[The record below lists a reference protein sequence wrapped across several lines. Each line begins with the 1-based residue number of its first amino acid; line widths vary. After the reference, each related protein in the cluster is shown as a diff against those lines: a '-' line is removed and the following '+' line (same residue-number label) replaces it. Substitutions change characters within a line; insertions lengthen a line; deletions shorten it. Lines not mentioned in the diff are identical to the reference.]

1 MESLEQILKQ
11 INIDKYIEM
20 VTYWV
25 TTYSVKILAALLIL
39 VIGKWLARRITNVIT
54 RLMEKN
60 KVDITLVR
68 FLDSIMYYSFM
79 VMVVIAAAGQLGIN
93 TTSFLTIVG
102 AAGLAIGLALK
113 DSLSN
118 FASGVMLVLFR
129 PYRVNDYVDIGGV
142 AGNVVSISLFT
153 TELNTV
159 DNQKVIVPNAS
170 ITSNVITNVTANPT
184 RRVDLVIGIGY
195 NDDIKKAKEVIQ
207 GVLAEEKRIL
217 PEPAPLIAV
226 SELADSSV
234 NFVVRPWVKTG
245 DYWGY
250 ILPSMKTS
258 SWPLM
263 PMVSASPFPSRMF
276 ICTRKPK
283 NDSHGLD
290 IVL

>member
-1 MESLEQILKQ
+1 MEWLKQ
-11 INIDKYIEM
+11 INIEKYIEM

-25 TTYSVKILAALLIL
+25 TTYSVRIIAALLIL
-39 VIGKWLARRITNVIT
+39 VIGKWLARRITNLIT
-54 RLMEKN
+54 RVMEKN
-60 KVDITLVR
+60 KIDITLVR

-113 DSLSN
+113 DSLAN

-129 PYRVNDYVDIGGV
+129 PYKVSDFVDIGGV
-142 AGNVVSISLFT
+142 SGNVVSISLFT
-153 TELNTV
+153 TELNTG
-159 DNQKVIVPNAS
+159 DNQKVIVPNSS
-170 ITSNVITNVTANPT
+170 ITSNVITNVTANPI

-195 NDDIKKAKEVIQ
+195 DDDIKKAKEVIR

-217 PEPAPLIAV
+217 PAPAPLIAV

-245 DYWGY
+245 DYWDVYFALHENIKLALDANG
-250 ILPSMKTS
+250 ISI
-258 SWPLM
+258 
-263 PMVSASPFPSRMF
+263 PFPQQDVHMYQE
-276 ICTRKPK
+276 TKE
-283 NDSHGLD
+283 
-290 IVL
+290 

>member
-1 MESLEQILKQ
+1 MEWLKQ
-11 INIDKYIEM
+11 INVEKYIEM

-39 VIGKWLARRITNVIT
+39 VIGKWLARRITNLIT
-54 RLMEKN
+54 KLMEKN
-60 KVDITLVR
+60 KVDVTLVR
-68 FLDSIMYYSFM
+68 FLDSIIYYTFM

-129 PYRVNDYVDIGGV
+129 PYRVDDYVDIGGV
-142 AGNVVSISLFT
+142 AGTVVSISLFT
-153 TELNTV
+153 TELKTP
-159 DNQKVIVPNAS
+159 DNQKVIVPNAG
-170 ITSNVITNVTANPT
+170 ITSNVITNVTANPI

-195 NDDIKKAKEVIQ
+195 DDDIKKAKEVIQ

-217 PEPAPLIAV
+217 PAPEPLIAV

-245 DYWGY
+245 DYWTVYFALTENIKLALDANG
-250 ILPSMKTS
+250 ISI
-258 SWPLM
+258 
-263 PMVSASPFPSRMF
+263 PFPQQDVHMYQE
-276 ICTRKPK
+276 TKE
-283 NDSHGLD
+283 
-290 IVL
+290 